1 MLIITEQGIKSIV
14 DTGAKVNTPVALV
27 SIDAVNSYVANG
39 WKREARV
46 CELKGYHALAANCE
60 RIAKSYSSIN

>member
-27 SIDAVNSYVANG
+27 SIDRVNAHIASG
-39 WKREARV
+39 WTREARL
-46 CELKGYHALAANCE
+46 CELKGYHVLAENCK
-60 RIAKSYSSIN
+60 RIAKSYSTN